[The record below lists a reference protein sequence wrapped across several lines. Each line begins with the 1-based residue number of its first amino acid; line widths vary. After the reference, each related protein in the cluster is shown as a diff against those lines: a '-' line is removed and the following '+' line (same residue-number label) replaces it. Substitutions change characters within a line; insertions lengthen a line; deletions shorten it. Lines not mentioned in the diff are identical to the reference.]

1 MTKLISVKIE
11 ERELKKIEQSAHTT
25 GLSRN
30 AYINKALRFFN
41 HLYERRLLAKELRR
55 ESDQIRHES
64 LATLHEFETFQD
76 EGL

>member
-1 MTKLISVKIE
+1 MTKLISVKID
-11 ERELKKIEQSAHTT
+11 ERELQQINHSAQTT

-41 HLYERRLLAKELRR
+41 HLQKRRLLADELRH
-55 ESDQIRHES
+55 ESDQVRQES
-64 LATLHEFETFQD
+64 SAVLREFELFQD

>member
-11 ERELKKIEQSAHTT
+11 EGELRKVDHSAQTV
-25 GLSRN
+25 GVSRN

-55 ESDQIRHES
+55 ESELVRQES
-64 LATLHEFETFQD
+64 LTVLHEFERFQD

>member
-1 MTKLISVKIE
+1 MTKAISVKIE
-11 ERELKKIEQSAHTT
+11 EKELRKTDHSAHTV
-25 GLSRN
+25 GISRN

-55 ESDQIRHES
+55 ESEQVRQES
-64 LATLHEFETFQD
+64 LETLREFEIFQD

>member
-1 MTKLISVKIE
+1 MTKSISLKIE
-11 ERELKKIEQSAHTT
+11 ERELRKVDHSAQTV
-25 GLSRN
+25 GVSRN

-55 ESDQIRHES
+55 ESEQVRQES
-64 LATLHEFETFQD
+64 LAILREFETFQD

>member
-1 MTKLISVKIE
+1 MTKAISLKIE
-11 ERELKKIEQSAHTT
+11 EKELHKTDRSAHTV
-25 GLSRN
+25 GISRN

-55 ESDQIRHES
+55 ESEQVRQES
-64 LATLHEFETFQD
+64 LETLREFEIFQD

>member
-1 MTKLISVKIE
+1 MTKLISLKIE
-11 ERELKKIEQSAHTT
+11 EKELRKVDHSAQTV
-25 GLSRN
+25 GVSRN

-55 ESDQIRHES
+55 ESEQVRQES
-64 LATLHEFETFQD
+64 SSVLREFETFQD

>member
-1 MTKLISVKIE
+1 MTRSISLKIDE
-11 ERELKKIEQSAHTT
+11 KELRKVDHSAQTV
-25 GLSRN
+25 GVSRN

-55 ESDQIRHES
+55 ESEQVRQES
-64 LATLHEFETFQD
+64 MAVLREFDALQD

>member
-1 MTKLISVKIE
+1 MTRSISLKIDE
-11 ERELKKIEQSAHTT
+11 KELRKVDHSAQTV
-25 GLSRN
+25 GVSRN

-55 ESDQIRHES
+55 ESEQVRQES
-64 LATLHEFETFQD
+64 MAVLREFDTLQD

>member
-1 MTKLISVKIE
+1 MTKLISLKIE
-11 ERELKKIEQSAHTT
+11 EKELRKVDHSAQTV
-25 GLSRN
+25 GVSRN

-55 ESDQIRHES
+55 ESEQVRQES
-64 LATLHEFETFQD
+64 LTVLREFATFQD

>member
-1 MTKLISVKIE
+1 MTRSISLKID
-11 ERELKKIEQSAHTT
+11 ERELRKVDHSAQTV
-25 GLSRN
+25 GVSRN

-55 ESDQIRHES
+55 ESEQVRQES
-64 LATLHEFETFQD
+64 LAVLREFETFQD

>member
-11 ERELKKIEQSAHTT
+11 ERELRKVDHSAQAV
-25 GLSRN
+25 GVSRN

-55 ESDQIRHES
+55 ESELVRQES
-64 LATLHEFETFQD
+64 LTVLQEFETFQD

>member
-1 MTKLISVKIE
+1 MTRLISLKIE
-11 ERELKKIEQSAHTT
+11 EGELRKVDHSAQTV
-25 GLSRN
+25 GVSRN

-55 ESDQIRHES
+55 ESEQVGQASSAVIR
-64 LATLHEFETFQD
+64 AFETFQG